1 MQSVCC
7 MLQEWLGTGHRLV
20 DATDPARERSTRA
33 SSRRTRRMSRTT
45 CGGSLG
51 VLLLHLVTGM
61 PLFKTNQ
68 NDNVSHTDGEM
79 VLLT

>member
-1 MQSVCC
+1 
-7 MLQEWLGTGHRLV
+7 
-20 DATDPARERSTRA
+20 
-33 SSRRTRRMSRTT
+33 MSRTT

-68 NDNVSHTDGEM
+68 NDNVSHTDGDEM
-79 VLLT
+79 SYTYPLS